1 MGHREL
7 FYFGE
12 FSLEIEERRLRHGAR
27 PVHLAPKAFDLLVAL
42 LRHSGRLVSK
52 DELLACVWPD
62 SFVEEGILTVHVSA
76 LRRALGS
83 DPRSTYIET
92 VARSGYR
99 FVAPMKRV
107 DDPGDE
113 SPALATVVRPVEVYE
128 CVGRGRTH

>member
-76 LRRALGS
+76 LRRALGA
-83 DPRSTYIET
+83 DPTVNLYRNGRAFGLSIRRPCETRRRS
-92 VARSGYR
+92 RR
-99 FVAPMKRV
+99 
-107 DDPGDE
+107 
-113 SPALATVVRPVEVYE
+113 
-128 CVGRGRTH
+128 